1 MKKAAAWA
9 LCVLWMM
16 VIFMMSEMSGD
27 VSGAQSGFVTE
38 LAERAL
44 AFVLGAQTA
53 ARIPTDTLE
62 LVIRKGAHMGEY
74 AILFWLWARARPERR
89 EASGGYG
96 AGGLRGVCG
105 QRRVSPVLFR
115 RARSKPRRCDD
126 RHRRRVDCAGASG
139 GGAAHRARKGGKK
152 AVTDYKI
159 GEVARLL
166 GLTTQA
172 LRFYEQEGVVTPKKS
187 ENGTRYYD
195 EDQLILLL
203 SFKKYR
209 QADFS
214 VQDIV
219 THFFKEDDLSG
230 LRGQTLARRDMLLE
244 QSALLRRRAEAFG
257 AFEARLAYA
266 QRHLDEPTLCERPL
280 LHMLSPSLSELDFV
294 DFKSRDSLEQFIA
307 AMPDTR
313 ISFARKSAPGS
324 ERDFRLCANDEACAA
339 WNLPLAHTRPL
350 TPARCIRLIH
360 RFACQPWD
368 DEAMPELTA
377 IGRKAGYAIA
387 EDQPYL
393 GLHLATE
400 NHQEHIYFYATFYLP
415 VLEG

>member
-1 MKKAAAWA
+1 M
-9 LCVLWMM
+9 
-16 VIFMMSEMSGD
+16 
-27 VSGAQSGFVTE
+27 
-38 LAERAL
+38 
-44 AFVLGAQTA
+44 
-53 ARIPTDTLE
+53 
-62 LVIRKGAHMGEY
+62 
-74 AILFWLWARARPERR
+74 
-89 EASGGYG
+89 
-96 AGGLRGVCG
+96 
-105 QRRVSPVLFR
+105 
-115 RARSKPRRCDD
+115 
-126 RHRRRVDCAGASG
+126 
-139 GGAAHRARKGGKK
+139 
-152 AVTDYKI
+152 TDYKI

-214 VQDIV
+214 VQ
-219 THFFKEDDLSG
+219 
-230 LRGQTLARRDMLLE
+230 DMLLE

>member
-1 MKKAAAWA
+1 M
-9 LCVLWMM
+9 
-16 VIFMMSEMSGD
+16 
-27 VSGAQSGFVTE
+27 
-38 LAERAL
+38 
-44 AFVLGAQTA
+44 
-53 ARIPTDTLE
+53 
-62 LVIRKGAHMGEY
+62 
-74 AILFWLWARARPERR
+74 
-89 EASGGYG
+89 
-96 AGGLRGVCG
+96 
-105 QRRVSPVLFR
+105 
-115 RARSKPRRCDD
+115 
-126 RHRRRVDCAGASG
+126 
-139 GGAAHRARKGGKK
+139 
-152 AVTDYKI
+152 TDYKI

-266 QRHLDEPTLCERPL
+266 QRHLDEPTLCERPR

-294 DFKSRDSLEQFIA
+294 DFKSRDSLEPA
-307 AMPDTR
+307 
-313 ISFARKSAPGS
+313 
-324 ERDFRLCANDEACAA
+324 ACAHA
-339 WNLPLAHTRPL
+339 AAHPGALHSAHPSLCLPAVGRRGHAGADGNRAEGGLCHRGGSAVSGAASGDGKPSGAHLFLRDVL
-350 TPARCIRLIH
+350 S
-360 RFACQPWD
+360 
-368 DEAMPELTA
+368 
-377 IGRKAGYAIA
+377 AGS
-387 EDQPYL
+387 
-393 GLHLATE
+393 
-400 NHQEHIYFYATFYLP
+400 
-415 VLEG
+415 

>member
-1 MKKAAAWA
+1 
-9 LCVLWMM
+9 
-16 VIFMMSEMSGD
+16 
-27 VSGAQSGFVTE
+27 
-38 LAERAL
+38 
-44 AFVLGAQTA
+44 
-53 ARIPTDTLE
+53 
-62 LVIRKGAHMGEY
+62 
-74 AILFWLWARARPERR
+74 
-89 EASGGYG
+89 
-96 AGGLRGVCG
+96 
-105 QRRVSPVLFR
+105 
-115 RARSKPRRCDD
+115 
-126 RHRRRVDCAGASG
+126 
-139 GGAAHRARKGGKK
+139 
-152 AVTDYKI
+152 
-159 GEVARLL
+159 
-166 GLTTQA
+166 
-172 LRFYEQEGVVTPKKS
+172 
-187 ENGTRYYD
+187 
-195 EDQLILLL
+195 
-203 SFKKYR
+203 
-209 QADFS
+209 
-214 VQDIV
+214 
-219 THFFKEDDLSG
+219 
-230 LRGQTLARRDMLLE
+230 MLLE

>member
-1 MKKAAAWA
+1 M
-9 LCVLWMM
+9 
-16 VIFMMSEMSGD
+16 
-27 VSGAQSGFVTE
+27 
-38 LAERAL
+38 
-44 AFVLGAQTA
+44 
-53 ARIPTDTLE
+53 
-62 LVIRKGAHMGEY
+62 
-74 AILFWLWARARPERR
+74 
-89 EASGGYG
+89 
-96 AGGLRGVCG
+96 
-105 QRRVSPVLFR
+105 
-115 RARSKPRRCDD
+115 
-126 RHRRRVDCAGASG
+126 
-139 GGAAHRARKGGKK
+139 
-152 AVTDYKI
+152 TDYKI

-350 TPARCIRLIH
+350 APARCIRLIH

-368 DEAMPELTA
+368 DEAVPEILA
-377 IGRKAGYAIA
+377 CAQKAGHAVRVDG
-387 EDQPYL
+387 EL
-393 GLHLATE
+393 FGLHLASETSE
-400 NHQEHIYFYATFYLP
+400 GKVSLYAAVYLP
-415 VLEG
+415 I

>member
-1 MKKAAAWA
+1 M
-9 LCVLWMM
+9 
-16 VIFMMSEMSGD
+16 
-27 VSGAQSGFVTE
+27 
-38 LAERAL
+38 
-44 AFVLGAQTA
+44 
-53 ARIPTDTLE
+53 
-62 LVIRKGAHMGEY
+62 
-74 AILFWLWARARPERR
+74 
-89 EASGGYG
+89 
-96 AGGLRGVCG
+96 
-105 QRRVSPVLFR
+105 
-115 RARSKPRRCDD
+115 
-126 RHRRRVDCAGASG
+126 
-139 GGAAHRARKGGKK
+139 
-152 AVTDYKI
+152 TDYKI

-230 LRGQTLARRDMLLE
+230 LRGQTL
-244 QSALLRRRAEAFG
+244 
-257 AFEARLAYA
+257 A

>member
-1 MKKAAAWA
+1 
-9 LCVLWMM
+9 
-16 VIFMMSEMSGD
+16 
-27 VSGAQSGFVTE
+27 
-38 LAERAL
+38 
-44 AFVLGAQTA
+44 
-53 ARIPTDTLE
+53 
-62 LVIRKGAHMGEY
+62 
-74 AILFWLWARARPERR
+74 
-89 EASGGYG
+89 
-96 AGGLRGVCG
+96 
-105 QRRVSPVLFR
+105 
-115 RARSKPRRCDD
+115 
-126 RHRRRVDCAGASG
+126 
-139 GGAAHRARKGGKK
+139 
-152 AVTDYKI
+152 
-159 GEVARLL
+159 
-166 GLTTQA
+166 
-172 LRFYEQEGVVTPKKS
+172 
-187 ENGTRYYD
+187 
-195 EDQLILLL
+195 
-203 SFKKYR
+203 
-209 QADFS
+209 
-214 VQDIV
+214 
-219 THFFKEDDLSG
+219 
-230 LRGQTLARRDMLLE
+230 MLLE

-313 ISFARKSAPGS
+313 ISFARKS
-324 ERDFRLCANDEACAA
+324 AA

>member
-1 MKKAAAWA
+1 M
-9 LCVLWMM
+9 
-16 VIFMMSEMSGD
+16 
-27 VSGAQSGFVTE
+27 
-38 LAERAL
+38 
-44 AFVLGAQTA
+44 
-53 ARIPTDTLE
+53 
-62 LVIRKGAHMGEY
+62 
-74 AILFWLWARARPERR
+74 
-89 EASGGYG
+89 
-96 AGGLRGVCG
+96 
-105 QRRVSPVLFR
+105 
-115 RARSKPRRCDD
+115 
-126 RHRRRVDCAGASG
+126 
-139 GGAAHRARKGGKK
+139 
-152 AVTDYKI
+152 TDYKI

-324 ERDFRLCANDEACAA
+324 ERDFRLCANDEA
-339 WNLPLAHTRPL
+339 
-350 TPARCIRLIH
+350 
-360 RFACQPWD
+360 
-368 DEAMPELTA
+368 MPELTA

>member
-1 MKKAAAWA
+1 M
-9 LCVLWMM
+9 
-16 VIFMMSEMSGD
+16 
-27 VSGAQSGFVTE
+27 
-38 LAERAL
+38 
-44 AFVLGAQTA
+44 
-53 ARIPTDTLE
+53 
-62 LVIRKGAHMGEY
+62 
-74 AILFWLWARARPERR
+74 
-89 EASGGYG
+89 
-96 AGGLRGVCG
+96 
-105 QRRVSPVLFR
+105 
-115 RARSKPRRCDD
+115 
-126 RHRRRVDCAGASG
+126 
-139 GGAAHRARKGGKK
+139 
-152 AVTDYKI
+152 TDYKI

-294 DFKSRDSLEQFIA
+294 DFKSRDSLEPA
-307 AMPDTR
+307 
-313 ISFARKSAPGS
+313 
-324 ERDFRLCANDEACAA
+324 ACAHA
-339 WNLPLAHTRPL
+339 AAHPGALHSAHPSLCLPAVGRRGHAGADGNRAEGGLCHRGGSAVSGAASGDGESSGAHLFLRDVL
-350 TPARCIRLIH
+350 S
-360 RFACQPWD
+360 
-368 DEAMPELTA
+368 
-377 IGRKAGYAIA
+377 AGS
-387 EDQPYL
+387 
-393 GLHLATE
+393 
-400 NHQEHIYFYATFYLP
+400 
-415 VLEG
+415 